1 MKSLIIDLKNQCVF
15 YPEDIDR
22 IKNLLDCKFHIYA
35 ILLSHKYYLNRTEI
49 KQTKDGIFLPVF
61 SPTNTNSFVIP
72 FQVQKGIDHRKLTI
86 DVQYPGEKFTV
97 NIEDDEWKS
106 NNPDKEYCLVYNIT
120 KIVDKLLFKTCAE
133 IEYKIAYIGQSY
145 GTDGSRIAVDR
156 LFSHSTLQ
164 KVLCNC
170 QSISSEYS
178 VRILLMDF
186 EQDYN
191 IDFAQYGSFNALVST
206 QPQLSENQIINIA
219 EAALIHFFKPEYNK
233 DFVSTFPSEKHTS
246 YREIYDKG
254 YTEVTLDLSYL
265 YEASPFP
272 FLDLYTDHNRISKE
286 KYSIRYKMRR
296 CDSVLTSIPFDN

>member
-1 MKSLIIDLKNQCVF
+1 MI
-15 YPEDIDR
+15 DIDR
-22 IKNLLDCKFHIYA
+22 IKNLLYCKFHIYA

-106 NNPDKEYCLVYNIT
+106 NNPDKECCLVYNVT
-120 KIVDKLLFKTCAE
+120 KIVDKWLFKTCSE

-156 LFSHSTLQ
+156 LLSHSTLQ
-164 KVLCNC
+164 KVLSNC
-170 QSISSEYS
+170 QSSSSEYS
-178 VRILLMDF
+178 VRILMMDF

-191 IDFAQYGSFNALVST
+191 IDFVQYGSFNALVST

-219 EAALIHFFKPEYNK
+219 EATLIHFFKPEYNK

-265 YEASPFP
+265 YEAYPFP
-272 FLDLYTDHNRISKE
+272 FLELYTDHNRISKE
-286 KYSIRYKMRR
+286 KYIIRYKMRR